1 MRPPNL
7 PARWAPL
14 AVILVIATT
23 NGVDVTVGADGDPQ
37 LRLRRIQERLG
48 EPTREAGEHIARALQ
63 PLFSTCETART
74 TKDCSALLQAASL
87 ARLGYPFTK
96 DTLNQAVTTAER
108 ATGKN
113 VATVIAKW
121 DAKLEPRRLLFRG
134 AMLHEK
140 ASNASELRAAL
151 DVLQEF
157 SRLQPLAVAAALAGT
172 ERRSM
177 SQRRLLLTRVLDGT
191 AAAAE
196 ELAVCRAADPESC
209 PWENVSQLPIRYRRG
224 LTARALWDWKSE
236 PRLAWVSTVEAAHG
250 AVQRELRA
258 ALAEEAG
265 AGSAWG
271 LLSDAHLVNT
281 SSSGGWSEQLL
292 FDQGQWRSSSCR
304 RWRATCDLAKALPMV
319 TGARE
324 RRDGSGGREPAFVDG
339 QVTILRLLPGTRL
352 SPHHGATNERLL
364 LHMCIQGCEQP
375 GQRLVLDGETVLWSE
390 AQAFVW
396 DDSFE
401 HEAIYE
407 QRTDAP
413 ARFVLY
419 MSLWH
424 PDLGEVVP
432 AVA

>member
-1 MRPPNL
+1 MRT
-7 PARWAPL
+7 AL
-14 AVILVIATT
+14 ALVVVIAAAD
-23 NGVDVTVGADGDPQ
+23 GIEVAVGADGDPHQ
-37 LRLRRIQERLG
+37 RIQARLG
-48 EPTREAGEHIARALQ
+48 EPTREAGEDIARALQ

-74 TKDCSALLQAASL
+74 TKDCSALLRAASL

-96 DTLNQAVTTAER
+96 DALRQAVATAER

-113 VATVIAKW
+113 VASAIAQW

-134 AMLHEK
+134 AMLHER

-151 DVLQEF
+151 GVLHEF
-157 SRLQPLAVAAALAGT
+157 ARLQTSGGAAALAAT

-196 ELAVCRAADPESC
+196 ELALCRAADPDSC
-209 PWENVSQLPIRYRRG
+209 PWQDVSQLPIRYRRE
-224 LTARALWDWKSE
+224 LTARALWDWKTT
-236 PRLAWVSTVEAAHG
+236 PPLAWVADVEAAHG
-250 AVQRELRA
+250 AVRRELRA
-258 ALAEEAG
+258 VLAEAG
-265 AGSAWG
+265 ADAGWG
-271 LLSDAHLVNT
+271 LLSDAHLVNA

-292 FDQGQWRSSSCR
+292 FDTGEWSSSACA
-304 RWRATCDLAKALPMV
+304 RWRATCALARALPMV
-319 TGARE
+319 TGARQ
-324 RRDGSGGREPAFVDG
+324 RRDGSGGLAPAFVDG

-375 GQRLVLDGETVLWSE
+375 GQRLVLNGETVLWRE

-407 QRTDAP
+407 RVTDDADAP
-413 ARFVLY
+413 ARYVLY

-432 AVA
+432 AVS